1 MKTYYCNLFLNE
13 CCILGFQSHISLS
26 LIKKHSIFTRS
37 IRRIVIAILKL
48 IFTNKYPHQNFSSG
62 NWFCFGINNINLLK
76 IIKHELQVF
85 QPLVPIVLRPEN
97 LEQKCNLVIKRV
109 GEDLQSIVSQSFLIF
124 FVHYLIHTS
133 KKKGE
138 LLYLKKKRMGR
149 RRLKNTIKGY
159 FKCSSYQ
166 ISDSFQSPGKKK

>member
-1 MKTYYCNLFLNE
+1 MLHIRIPISY
-13 CCILGFQSHISLS
+13 ILIFD
-26 LIKKHSIFTRS
+26 KKHSIFTRS
-37 IRRIVIAILKL
+37 IRRLVIAILKL

-76 IIKHELQVF
+76 IIKHELQVI